1 MSEKQPT
8 KVDDVEA
15 LLAQT
20 QCQQCDYKGCRPYA
34 EAMVSGQADIDR
46 CLPGGAPVYEALA
59 SYFSRQVDPAVS
71 QRLAEQW
78 GRPWV
83 AWIDPQRCVGCYK
96 CVAIC
101 PQDAVV
107 GVRGALT
114 TIDQPHCNG
123 CGLCLPVCPM
133 DCIETPAADETD
145 AQRLLEKSVYRSRY
159 QAKER
164 RDADRKANKLE
175 HHQALKRVKDS
186 GQATQKARQE
196 AFLAAIKRRSANE
209 ASDD

>member
-78 GRPWV
+78 GVLGLLGLIPSAVLGVINVWLFARKMLLWV
-83 AWIDPQRCVGCYK
+83 SG
-96 CVAIC
+96 
-101 PQDAVV
+101 
-107 GVRGALT
+107 
-114 TIDQPHCNG
+114 
-123 CGLCLPVCPM
+123 
-133 DCIETPAADETD
+133 
-145 AQRLLEKSVYRSRY
+145 
-159 QAKER
+159 
-164 RDADRKANKLE
+164 E
-175 HHQALKRVKDS
+175 H
-186 GQATQKARQE
+186 
-196 AFLAAIKRRSANE
+196 
-209 ASDD
+209 